1 MQRAA
6 MEGVWL
12 YSIKGHDTMKDPR
25 LAATAAAA
33 LILASCGGESASDRQ
48 ADRLEAAAEQSTPE
62 AAAVLENAADR
73 IEDRSGQNA
82 AASQAALQAAGN
94 AQVDGEANLQD

>member
-6 MEGVWL
+6 MAVVCL
-12 YSIKGHDTMKDPR
+12 PPIKGHDKMKDYR
-25 LAATAAAA
+25 LAAAA
-33 LILASCGGESASDRQ
+33 LAALMLASCSGDSAQ
-48 ADRLEAAAEQSTPE
+48 EQEADKLEAAAEQSTPE

-73 IEDRSGQNA
+73 MEDGPGQNA
-82 AASQAALQAAGN
+82 TAGQAALEAAGN